1 MLHQVS
7 EKKMHRV
14 RSLIVIGWLLLI
26 FSLFYDP
33 FTPNFTTPD
42 SFLNASYL
50 DRSEHCF
57 LFQGQ
62 CLPPKPYK
70 LGTRIFWSMIVPS
83 SIMML
88 LVWGH
93 EAWRRICPLAFIS
106 QLANSVGLQRRQA
119 ISNSKTTTR
128 YEPVKIS
135 KESWLAGY
143 ALTIQF
149 CLLFVGLNIRLLFT
163 NSDPILLGIYLILT
177 LLAAIIVGYLYGG
190 KTWCHYFCPMAP
202 VQVVFTG
209 PRSLFGSKAHLLQP
223 PAVTQSMC
231 RTIDKT
237 GAEKSACIGCQ
248 QLCFDIDAEQAYWNK
263 IHQSD
268 RKLVYYG
275 YVGLVLGFF
284 LYFPLYSGN
293 GQFLSNG
300 AWTETNQ
307 LQTLFNPGVYLFNW
321 AVPIPKLVA
330 VPLTLSVFTAATY
343 YLGLLLEKGYKR
355 YGKQF
360 NLYQNLDHAQSQVFT
375 VCTFLSFNLFVAL
388 GVYPSLNWMDSTAKA
403 SLSFVLNLVISI
415 WLYRTTHRKPEQY
428 LRERLSTNLRRQ
440 LQKLN
445 LDFSKVL
452 AQRCLEDLSP
462 DEVYI
467 MAKSFPGLTHEKH
480 LQIYKSCLQDI
491 LADSSQSSCDLE
503 VLKTMR
509 KHLEID
515 DEEHQTI
522 LNQLEIDTLSLITAE
537 KPYVSE
543 ADERPKIG
551 VR

>member
-1 MLHQVS
+1 
-7 EKKMHRV
+7 
-14 RSLIVIGWLLLI
+14 
-26 FSLFYDP
+26 
-33 FTPNFTTPD
+33 
-42 SFLNASYL
+42 
-50 DRSEHCF
+50 
-57 LFQGQ
+57 
-62 CLPPKPYK
+62 
-70 LGTRIFWSMIVPS
+70 MIVPS
-83 SIMML
+83 SIMII
-88 LVWGH
+88 LVGGH
-93 EAWRRICPLAFIS
+93 EAWRRICPLAFVS
-106 QLANSVGLQRRQA
+106 QLANSVGWQRRQKV
-119 ISNSKTTTR
+119 SNSKTTTR

-135 KESWLAGY
+135 KGSWLARY

-209 PRSLFGSKAHLLQP
+209 PRGLLGSKAHLLQP

-231 RTIDKT
+231 RTTDET
-237 GAEKSACIGCQ
+237 GVEKSACVGCKQ
-248 QLCFDIDAEQAYWNK
+248 TCFDIDAEQAYWDK

-293 GQFLSNG
+293 WYFQTNG
-300 AWTETNQ
+300 TWTETNQ
-307 LQTLFNPGVYLFNW
+307 LQTLFNPGLYLFNL

-330 VPLTLSVFTAATY
+330 VPLTLSAFTSTTY
-343 YLGLLLEKGYKR
+343 CLGLLLETVYKR

-375 VCTFLSFNLFVAL
+375 VCTFLAFNLFVAL
-388 GVYPSLNWMDSTAKA
+388 GIYPSLNLMDATAKA
-403 SLSFVLNLVISI
+403 YLSFILNLVISI
-415 WLYRTTHRKPEQY
+415 WVYRTAYRKPEQY
-428 LRERLSTNLRRQ
+428 IRECLSTNLRRQ
-440 LQKLN
+440 LKKLN
-445 LDFSKVL
+445 LGEIKVF
-452 AQRCLEDLSP
+452 AQRSLEDLSP

-467 MAKSFPGLTHEKH
+467 MAKSFPDLTHENH
-480 LQIYKSCLQDI
+480 LQIYKNCLEDI
-491 LADSSQSSCDLE
+491 LANSSRTSHDIE

-515 DEEHQTI
+515 DEEHQMI
-522 LNQLEIDTLSLITAE
+522 LNQLDINTLGLVKAE
-537 KPYVSE
+537 SCYVSE
-543 ADERPKIG
+543 WNEFPNIG